1 MAKNEEEVKNT
12 PFGFGTSND
21 AYAKYFTGKSYLNPL
36 ATKANCNIA
45 NVNFEPGC
53 INKWHEHTVP
63 QILVCV
69 AGEGW
74 VQEEGKPAH
83 KMTPGDVY
91 VVSPNT
97 RHWHG
102 AAKDSCFSHLSI
114 MADTDKAKTTWYED
128 VDPEYYN
135 NLK

>member
-83 KMTPGDVY
+83 KITPGDVY

-102 AAKDSCFSHLSI
+102 AAKDSWFSHLSI
-114 MADTDKAKTTWYED
+114 MADTVKAKATWYDD
-128 VDPEYYN
+128 VAPDFYN

>member
-21 AYAKYFTGKSYLNPL
+21 AYAKYLTGKSYLKPL

-53 INKWHEHTVP
+53 IHKWHEQTVP

-69 AGEGW
+69 AG
-74 VQEEGKPAH
+74 
-83 KMTPGDVY
+83 
-91 VVSPNT
+91 
-97 RHWHG
+97 
-102 AAKDSCFSHLSI
+102 
-114 MADTDKAKTTWYED
+114 
-128 VDPEYYN
+128 
-135 NLK
+135 

>member
-83 KMTPGDVY
+83 KMTPGVFHQTLDTGMVRLKIHG
-91 VVSPNT
+91 SHTFQSWLILT
-97 RHWHG
+97 RLRLLG
-102 AAKDSCFSHLSI
+102 TK
-114 MADTDKAKTTWYED
+114 M
-128 VDPEYYN
+128 
-135 NLK
+135 

>member
-83 KMTPGDVY
+83 KMTPDDVY
-91 VVSPNT
+91 IVSPNT

-102 AAKDSCFSHLSI
+102 AAKDSWFSKQTK

-128 VDPEYYN
+128 VAPDYYN

>member
-91 VVSPNT
+91 IVSPNT

-102 AAKDSCFSHLSI
+102 AAKDSWFSHLSI
-114 MADTDKAKTTWYED
+114 MADTDQAKTTWYED
-128 VDPEYYN
+128 VAPDYYN

>member
-12 PFGFGTSND
+12 LFGFGTSND

-91 VVSPNT
+91 IVSPNT

-102 AAKDSCFSHLSI
+102 AHGSHTFQSWLI
-114 MADTDKAKTTWYED
+114 LTRLRLLGTKMQTQTTTTT
-128 VDPEYYN
+128 
-135 NLK
+135 